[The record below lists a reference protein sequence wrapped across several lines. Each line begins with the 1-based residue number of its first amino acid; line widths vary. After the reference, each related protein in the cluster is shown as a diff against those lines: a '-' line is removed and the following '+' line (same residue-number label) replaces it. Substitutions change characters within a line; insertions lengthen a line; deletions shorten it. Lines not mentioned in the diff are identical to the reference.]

1 MANKNQGPNNT
12 QTTNGNTNQPQNA
25 ENQKRMNQV
34 PNSKNPKVPGNEA
47 PYR

>member
-1 MANKNQGPNNT
+1 MSNKVPNNNK
-12 QTTNGNTNQPQNA
+12 TTNPNTNQSQGA